1 MTAAAI
7 EIQSVEKRFGDV
19 FAVRNFNLT
28 VGKSEFVA
36 LLGPSGCGKTTT
48 LRMIAGLDQPT
59 AGDILVNG
67 RRVND
72 VPVHK
77 RNFGMVFQ
85 NLALFP
91 HKTVFQNVAFGL
103 NYRDVPKA
111 DIARRVR
118 KALEVVRLP
127 NMEARLPAQLSGGQ
141 QQRVAVARA
150 IVIEP
155 DLLLFDEPLSA
166 LDANLRE
173 EMRFELK
180 RIQRNLGITTVFVTH
195 DQAEA
200 LSMADKVVVMR
211 NGDMEQEGTPNEVY
225 SHPKSEFVARFFGA
239 VNEFRGKVVRRA
251 DRTVTVDIGHGSTID
266 IVTEAQNLDSARLLI
281 RAERVRIANAQPSS
295 ADASVVRGKVIS
307 SDYLG
312 LMVRYVVSV
321 AGTEINVIQP
331 NDEQVFAEGAHVD
344 VMFPRGAW
352 MIVP

>member
-1 MTAAAI
+1 MAGAAI
-7 EIQSVEKRFGDV
+7 EIKGVEKKFGDV
-19 FAVRNFNLT
+19 AAVAGLDLM
-28 VGKSEFVA
+28 VGEGKFVA

-48 LRMIAGLDQPT
+48 LRMIAGLEHPT
-59 AGDILVNG
+59 AGDILVKG

-91 HKTVFQNVAFGL
+91 HKTVFDNIAFGL
-103 NYRDVPKA
+103 KYRNVPKA
-111 DIARRVR
+111 DVAKRV
-118 KALEVVRLP
+118 KTALDVVRLP
-127 NMEARLPAQLSGGQ
+127 GMEGRLPAQLSGGQ

-166 LDANLRE
+166 LDAGLRE

-200 LSMADKVVVMR
+200 LSMADKVVVMS
-211 NGDMEQEGTPNEVY
+211 NGKVEQEGSPDEVY
-225 SHPKSEFVARFFGA
+225 SRPTSEFVARFFGQ
-239 VNEFRGKVVRRA
+239 VNELTGKVVGRREGVMDVA
-251 DRTVTVDIGHGSTID
+251 LAEGTTVQVAHDGPTSDTVK
-266 IVTEAQNLDSARLLI
+266 LLLRSERI
-281 RAERVRIANAQPSS
+281 RAAKPGMGEAG
-295 ADASVVRGKVIS
+295 ASIIKGTVAS

-312 LMVRYVVSV
+312 LMVRYVVNA
-321 AGTEINVIQP
+321 AGTEIAVMQPKLGPLLGTGEPVDLSVQP
-331 NDEQVFAEGAHVD
+331 N
-344 VMFPRGAW
+344 AW
-352 MIVP
+352 MIL